1 MAFGLWAEAREPAQ
15 QREPGARRSRS
26 NGRSWGSYE
35 PPLVGLE
42 ASKLNSRL
50 NCMLK
55 SRSGLSG
62 SCEEMADRCA
72 RAARARSG
80 SRKPRRGAP

>member
-35 PPLVGLE
+35 PPLV
-42 ASKLNSRL
+42 
-50 NCMLK
+50 
-55 SRSGLSG
+55 
-62 SCEEMADRCA
+62 
-72 RAARARSG
+72 ARSLQAQLKVELHV
-80 SRKPRRGAP
+80 SQSVLMTFFD